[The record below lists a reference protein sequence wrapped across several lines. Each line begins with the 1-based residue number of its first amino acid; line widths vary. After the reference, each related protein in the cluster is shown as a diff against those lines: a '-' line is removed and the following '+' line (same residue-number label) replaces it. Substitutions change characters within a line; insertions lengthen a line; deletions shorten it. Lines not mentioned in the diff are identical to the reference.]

1 MLQQHFSSFSLSL
14 ETLIQPK
21 FSSQICPN
29 SSFQTPST
37 SPPPSRFPRR
47 LLKTPRKSQNHSP
60 KPNPDLRK
68 LTSRIVD
75 LTRRRQLHQ
84 IFREIELS
92 RRRHGKLNTI
102 VMNAVMEACVH
113 CKDVDSAM
121 RIFQEMSEPD
131 GCGVDSIT
139 FATLLKGL
147 GEAQR
152 IDEAFQIL
160 ESVEQGTAVG
170 NPKLSPSLIHGLL
183 NALLEAGDLRRAN
196 GLLAR
201 CRSAFHGSSPSIL
214 MYNLLM
220 KGYANT
226 GIPLDAVAVRD
237 EISRIGLKPDRR
249 TYNTLIHACVKSG
262 KMDSAMQ
269 LVAEMKEEAYYCHEF
284 SPDAVTYTT
293 LLMGF
298 GNSKDLLSVQ
308 KLVVEMKSSSD
319 LFIDRVAYNAMID
332 ALLNC
337 GSTRDALCIFGDMM
351 KKPSDHLRL
360 QPKPHLYLAMM
371 RAFAFKGDY
380 FMVKRLHLRI
390 FPDCVGAI
398 SASGQAEADELLME
412 AAINNDQVDVA
423 RQILKNIIAKRRDI
437 SWTSR
442 GGMVAVRIEALSG
455 FNGSMFC
462 PYLLPQVSLGDPIEK
477 YMTPFKEA
485 SPLQASLD
493 LKKAV
498 MRFYRDAAVPVVDD
512 WGSCVG
518 IVHREDCN
526 QLNAPLSQMM
536 RGPPPCVTT
545 STSVG
550 RVIELLLE
558 KSVWDADS
566 TRVTKCSGGSCKM
579 TGASFSPFSPCTCTG
594 DWKSRNHWDKV
605 V

>member
-21 FSSQICPN
+21 FSSQICSN

-37 SPPPSRFPRR
+37 SLPPSRFPRR

-92 RRRHGKLNTI
+92 RRRLGKLNTI

-269 LVAEMKEEAYYCHEF
+269 LVAEMKEEAYYCREF

-293 LLMGF
+293 LLKNRVEGPEKKTVTEDPV
-298 GNSKDLLSVQ
+298 GLQQLLTSLFVAPPPRIAIHRCCLPSQ
-308 KLVVEMKSSSD
+308 LVHVVEESGLGRTSEPPEKKKKRQQPALHTFLALSQNRVVEERKTTSHLGSPSSQ
-319 LFIDRVAYNAMID
+319 LFSSAVGSARRAICCTGTCERV
-332 ALLNC
+332 
-337 GSTRDALCIFGDMM
+337 GG
-351 KKPSDHLRL
+351 
-360 QPKPHLYLAMM
+360 
-371 RAFAFKGDY
+371 
-380 FMVKRLHLRI
+380 V
-390 FPDCVGAI
+390 
-398 SASGQAEADELLME
+398 
-412 AAINNDQVDVA
+412 
-423 RQILKNIIAKRRDI
+423 
-437 SWTSR
+437 SR
-442 GGMVAVRIEALSG
+442 GDTDGCVVSQCYTTL
-455 FNGSMFC
+455 GSSQ
-462 PYLLPQVSLGDPIEK
+462 PLVLKSVTKRNNAQNLLQDVWNIVKKGYKGSNDP
-477 YMTPFKEA
+477 T
-485 SPLQASLD
+485 
-493 LKKAV
+493 
-498 MRFYRDAAVPVVDD
+498 DAADKKLFEND
-512 WGSCVG
+512 SKA
-518 IVHREDCN
+518 R
-526 QLNAPLSQMM
+526 NALMCGLSD
-536 RGPPPCVTT
+536 
-545 STSVG
+545 S
-550 RVIELLLE
+550 ELV
-558 KSVWDADS
+558 KVM
-566 TRVTKCSGGSCKM
+566 SCK
-579 TGASFSPFSPCTCTG
+579 TL
-594 DWKSRNHWDKV
+594 KEIWDKL
-605 V
+605 